1 MMDFKKGDRVEWK
14 CLVDTVYYGTVY
26 VDSHPAHTWLAVLAD
41 GEACF
46 GYIDRSTARPSKR
59 PDPKNLYRVR

>member
-1 MMDFKKGDRVEWK
+1 MDFKKGDRVEW
-14 CLVDTVYYGTVY
+14 DHMSNTFHGTVY

-46 GYIDRSTARPSKR
+46 GYIDRKLARPSKR
-59 PDPKNLYRVR
+59 PDPNNLYRVR